1 MTVPGWGWGWE
12 RDLEESIFKPQAD
25 AWGYRCGYE
34 WLGECCGDWQR
45 NDGRELL

>member
-1 MTVPGWGWGWE
+1 MTVPGWGWE

-34 WLGECCGDWQR
+34 RLGGCCG
-45 NDGRELL
+45 GPGGGMTGAK